1 MKRTELIKLKKLLQ
15 QETLRRNRIK
25 ELLSNNLIQEFIS
38 LNNLNIQELPI
49 DDKWIIL
56 EELLKKIEIT
66 ESNGILICVGSYI
79 TACSICY
86 QETDY
91 YEKEVSF
98 DNGYIKYQ
106 RFKDIET
113 NKIYTAYCDGYIQR
127 KFEEHKNL
135 IFPNIPSMSPNEFC
149 HNRYGRYLTSEL
161 KEKYTLLNPYNSSK
175 NGNGFKEVRKDFFTT
190 SIEKGQPKAKQLVL
204 TKYPQ
209 MK

>member
-1 MKRTELIKLKKLLQ
+1 MKKSELIKLKKLLQ
-15 QETLRRNRIK
+15 KETLRRNKIN
-25 ELLSNNLIQEFIS
+25 ELLLDNSIQEFIS
-38 LNNLNIQELPI
+38 LNNLDIQELPI

-56 EELLKKIEIT
+56 EELLKEVEIT
-66 ESNGILICVGSYI
+66 ESNGILVCIGCFV

-98 DNGYIKYQ
+98 DSGYIKYQ

-113 NKIYTAYCDGYIQR
+113 NKIYRGYCDEYVQR

-135 IFPNIPSMSPNEFC
+135 IFPTIPNMSPREFC
-149 HNRYGRYLTSEL
+149 HNRYGRLISEL

-175 NGNGFKEVRKDFFTT
+175 NCNGFKEVRRDFFTT
-190 SIEKGQPKAKQLVL
+190 AIEKGQSKAKQLIL

>member
-1 MKRTELIKLKKLLQ
+1 MKKSELIKLKKLLQ
-15 QETLRRNRIK
+15 KEILRRDRIN
-25 ELLSNNLIQEFIS
+25 ELLSNNLIQEFML
-38 LNNLNIQELPI
+38 LNNLNVQDLSI

-56 EELLKKIEIT
+56 EELLKGFEIT
-66 ESNGILICVGSYI
+66 ESNGILVCVGCFVN
-79 TACSICY
+79 ACSICY
-86 QETDY
+86 KETDY

-98 DNGYIKYQ
+98 DSGYIKYQ

-135 IFPNIPSMSPNEFC
+135 IFPNIPNMSPSEFC
-149 HNRYGRYLTSEL
+149 HNRYGRLTSEL

-175 NGNGFKEVRKDFFTT
+175 NGNGFKEVRKDFFITA
-190 SIEKGQPKAKQLVL
+190 IEKGQPKAKQLVL

-209 MK
+209 IK

>member
-1 MKRTELIKLKKLLQ
+1 MKKSELIKLKKLLQ
-15 QETLRRNRIK
+15 KEIARRDRIN
-25 ELLSNNLIQEFIS
+25 ELLSNNLIQEFML
-38 LNNLNIQELPI
+38 LNNLNVQDLSI
-49 DDKWIIL
+49 DDRWIIL
-56 EELLKKIEIT
+56 EELLKEFEIT
-66 ESNGILICVGSYI
+66 ESNGILVCVGCFV

-98 DNGYIKYQ
+98 DSGYIKYQ

-135 IFPNIPSMSPNEFC
+135 IFPNIPNMSPSEFC
-149 HNRYGRYLTSEL
+149 HNRYGRLTSEL
-161 KEKYTLLNPYNSSK
+161 KEKYILLNPYNSSK
-175 NGNGFKEVRKDFFTT
+175 NGNGFKEVRKDFFITA
-190 SIEKGQPKAKQLVL
+190 IEKGQPKAKQLVL

-209 MK
+209 IK

>member
-1 MKRTELIKLKKLLQ
+1 MKKSELIKLKKLLQ
-15 QETLRRNRIK
+15 KEIARRERIN
-25 ELLSNNLIQEFIS
+25 ELLSNNLIQEFML
-38 LNNLNIQELPI
+38 LNNLNVQDLSI

-56 EELLKKIEIT
+56 EELLKEFEIT
-66 ESNGILICVGSYI
+66 ESNGILVCVGCFV

-98 DNGYIKYQ
+98 DSGYIKYQ

-135 IFPNIPSMSPNEFC
+135 IFPNIPNMSPSEFC
-149 HNRYGRYLTSEL
+149 HNRYGRLTSEL
-161 KEKYTLLNPYNSSK
+161 KEKYILLNPYNSSK
-175 NGNGFKEVRKDFFTT
+175 NGNGFKEVRKDFFITA
-190 SIEKGQPKAKQLVL
+190 IEKGQPKAKQLVL
-204 TKYPQ
+204 TKYP
-209 MK
+209 KIK

>member
-1 MKRTELIKLKKLLQ
+1 MKKSELIKLKKLLQ
-15 QETLRRNRIK
+15 KEIARRDRIN
-25 ELLSNNLIQEFIS
+25 ELLSNNLIQEFML
-38 LNNLNIQELPI
+38 LNNLNVQDLSI
-49 DDKWIIL
+49 DDRWIIL
-56 EELLKKIEIT
+56 EELLKEFEIT
-66 ESNGILICVGSYI
+66 ESNGILVCVGCFV

-98 DNGYIKYQ
+98 DSGYIKYQ

-135 IFPNIPSMSPNEFC
+135 IFPNIPNMSPSEFC
-149 HNRYGRYLTSEL
+149 HNRYGRLISEL
-161 KEKYTLLNPYNSSK
+161 KEKYILLNPYNSSK
-175 NGNGFKEVRKDFFTT
+175 NGNGFKEVRKDFFITA
-190 SIEKGQPKAKQLVL
+190 IEKGQPKAKQLVL

-209 MK
+209 IK

>member
-1 MKRTELIKLKKLLQ
+1 MKKSELIKLKKLLQ
-15 QETLRRNRIK
+15 QEMERRSRNN
-25 ELLSNNLIQEFIS
+25 ELLSNNLIQEFMS
-38 LNNLNIQELPI
+38 LNNLNIQELNI
-49 DDKWIIL
+49 DNKWLIL
-56 EELLKKIEIT
+56 ESILKDYEIT
-66 ESNGILICVGSYI
+66 ESNGILVCIGSFI

-91 YEKEVSF
+91 YEQEVSF
-98 DNGYIKYQ
+98 DSEYIEYQ

-113 NKIYTAYCDGYIQR
+113 SKIHIAYSDSYIQR
-127 KFEEHKNL
+127 ELEEENKYS
-135 IFPNIPSMSPNEFC
+135 IYPNMTPSEFC
-149 HNRYGRYLTSEL
+149 HKRYGRYLTSEL

-190 SIEKGQPKAKQLVL
+190 AIEKGQSKAKQLVL